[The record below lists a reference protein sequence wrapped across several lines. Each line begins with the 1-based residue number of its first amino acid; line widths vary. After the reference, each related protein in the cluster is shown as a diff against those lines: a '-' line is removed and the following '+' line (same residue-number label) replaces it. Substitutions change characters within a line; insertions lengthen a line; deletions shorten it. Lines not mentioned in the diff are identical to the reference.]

1 MRLKDAKVGETV
13 HVLSIE
19 DSELKERLMSMGM
32 TAGTKVKVLRSAPLG
47 DPIAISVRSFNMA
60 IRLKDAEKI
69 MVEKTVN

>member
-69 MVEKTVN
+69 MVEKTAN